1 MYVTVKLQ
9 NACFVY
15 KLSWNRNLIELK
27 LLMLSCVNMSLTVGT
42 AVITIFFLS
51 LPRILTITRL
61 KQPVSLWYTRI
72 TLQLFCGHT
81 MWYL

>member
-1 MYVTVKLQ
+1 MYMYVTVKLQ

-42 AVITIFFLS
+42 AVITIFFYLC
-51 LPRILTITRL
+51 
-61 KQPVSLWYTRI
+61 QEF
-72 TLQLFCGHT
+72 LQLHA
-81 MWYL
+81 